1 MFQALAPL
9 GCQAETKF
17 GIKVYENNATASALF
32 RSADSDAAFSMSQ
45 RLGGLLS
52 SPAAR
57 VGGCARLIADPILL
71 FFPGVR
77 HARPPAKRFKKQ
89 IFLSVDVPPEVYSS
103 GRGPAVLLEVEK
115 GVVEQLRG
123 L

>member
-1 MFQALAPL
+1 
-9 GCQAETKF
+9 
-17 GIKVYENNATASALF
+17 
-32 RSADSDAAFSMSQ
+32 MSQ
-45 RLGGLLS
+45 RLGGLLF
-52 SPAAR
+52 SPATR
-57 VGGCARLIADPILL
+57 VGGRSRLIAD
-71 FFPGVR
+71 FFPYSSRGVR
-77 HARPPAKRFKKQ
+77 RARPSAKRFKKQ

>member
-1 MFQALAPL
+1 
-9 GCQAETKF
+9 
-17 GIKVYENNATASALF
+17 
-32 RSADSDAAFSMSQ
+32 MSQ
-45 RLGGLLS
+45 RLGGLLFS
-52 SPAAR
+52 LPTR
-57 VGGCARLIADPILL
+57 VGGCSRPIADFPPL
-71 FFPGVR
+71 FLPVY
-77 HARPPAKRFKKQ
+77 PSSAKRFKKQ